1 MEREGEGEGVR
12 LLRSSVLL
20 TVEVKEPPS
29 TPGVLQ
35 KFLLPRAMAE
45 VRACVHV
52 CVVGCYPRM
61 WVSEGGTESSQCSSI
76 HLCFGKGS
84 RFMD

>member
-1 MEREGEGEGVR
+1 MR
-12 LLRSSVLL
+12 LLRSGVLL

-61 WVSEGGTESSQCSSI
+61 WVSEGGTESPPRARVSTSVLVRDHDSWTK
-76 HLCFGKGS
+76 L
-84 RFMD
+84 